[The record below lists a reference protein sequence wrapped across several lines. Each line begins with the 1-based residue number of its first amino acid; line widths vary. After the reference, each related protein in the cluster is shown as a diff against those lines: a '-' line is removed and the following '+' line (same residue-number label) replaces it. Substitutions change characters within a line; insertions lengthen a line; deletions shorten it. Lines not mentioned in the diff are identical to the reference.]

1 MLLINFS
8 FDFVIVCV
16 QIFSVLFLAILFLQ
30 SGFDKIFDKKG
41 NLDWLIT
48 HFSNSPLKNIVYQMI
63 YIVTIVE
70 IISGV
75 LNTIG
80 IFFLIRDGNTFYATL
95 GAFFACVTIIMLFFG
110 QRIAKDYAGAQSL
123 VSYFILSLMTFVL
136 LSIN

>member
-16 QIFSVLFLAILFLQ
+16 QILSVLFLAILFLQ

-48 HFSNSPLKNIVYQMI
+48 HFSNSPLKNIVYQMF
-63 YIVTIVE
+63 YIVTTVE

-95 GAFFACVTIIMLFFG
+95 GVFFACVTIIMLFFG

-123 VSYFILSLMTFVL
+123 VSYFILSLMTLLL

>member
-48 HFSNSPLKNIVYQMI
+48 HFSNSPLKNIVYQMF
-63 YIVTIVE
+63 YIVTTLE

-95 GAFFACVTIIMLFFG
+95 GAFFACLTIIMLFFG

-123 VSYFILSLMTFVL
+123 VSYFILSLMTLLL
-136 LSIN
+136 LSVN

>member
-48 HFSNSPLKNIVYQMI
+48 HFSNSPLKNIVYQMF
-63 YIVTIVE
+63 YIVTTVE

-123 VSYFILSLMTFVL
+123 VSYFILSLMTLLL

>member
-8 FDFVIVCV
+8 FDFVIECV

-48 HFSNSPLKNIVYQMI
+48 HFSNSPLKNIVYQMF
-63 YIVTIVE
+63 YIVTTLE

-95 GAFFACVTIIMLFFG
+95 GAFFACLTIIMLFFG

-123 VSYFILSLMTFVL
+123 VSYFILSLMTLLL
-136 LSIN
+136 LSVN

>member
-16 QIFSVLFLAILFLQ
+16 QILSVLFLAILFLQ

-48 HFSNSPLKNIVYQMI
+48 HFSNSPLKNIVYQMF

-123 VSYFILSLMTFVL
+123 VSYFILSLMTLLL

>member
-16 QIFSVLFLAILFLQ
+16 QILSVLFLAILFLQ

-41 NLDWLIT
+41 NLDWLIA
-48 HFSNSPLKNIVYQMI
+48 HFSNSPLKNIVYQMF
-63 YIVTIVE
+63 YIVTTVE
-70 IISGV
+70 IISGI

-95 GAFFACVTIIMLFFG
+95 GVFFACVTIIMLFFG

-123 VSYFILSLMTFVL
+123 VSYFILSLMTLLL

>member
-48 HFSNSPLKNIVYQMI
+48 HFSNSPLKNIVYQMF
-63 YIVTIVE
+63 YIVTTVE

-110 QRIAKDYAGAQSL
+110 QRIAKIMLNTISSKLFYS
-123 VSYFILSLMTFVL
+123 
-136 LSIN
+136 